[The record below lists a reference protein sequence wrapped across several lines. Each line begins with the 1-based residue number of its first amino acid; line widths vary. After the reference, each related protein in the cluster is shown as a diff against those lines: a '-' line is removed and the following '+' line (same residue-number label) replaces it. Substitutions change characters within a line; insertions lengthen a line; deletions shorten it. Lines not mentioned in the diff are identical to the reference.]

1 MKKAK
6 RILCIRII
14 AAAAA
19 LALISGCG
27 HKTDS
32 ISSDVPTESTA
43 AQETADSAVSKA
55 VSSVLSV
62 ASDTELSDSSQTD
75 SQLTETSSAEIP
87 SAESSASSSEIV
99 ISFAASSETTSEE
112 DAAIEVKTA
121 SIVEEEPYSI
131 EQEQDN
137 GSPEETDPDNPD
149 TSPASKEAAEIRSQL
164 NIQPQIYS
172 SFCHGIK
179 TAEYQKYIV
188 IHDTE
193 EQHDPYGIV
202 QMWLGRNGG
211 EVATHFVVG
220 RDGTI
225 VQCLPLD
232 QIAYHVGGGDP
243 GTDAKFG
250 VYDDGRDEY
259 SSGGIDIGMNS
270 WSVGIELCH
279 VGSPDMGYPVET
291 EYPEAQLEALD
302 KLIAYIDAYYGF
314 ESDIICHKEW
324 RSSNSDTSAE
334 FEPYLENYKAMRT
347 HE

>member
-1 MKKAK
+1 MKRNK
-6 RILCIRII
+6 ITSII
-14 AAAAA
+14 AAVAVIA
-19 LALISGCG
+19 LLSGCG

-32 ISSDVPTESTA
+32 ISSNVPTEITA
-43 AQETADSAVSKA
+43 EQETSDSAVSKA
-55 VSSVLSV
+55 ASSVLSV
-62 ASDTELSDSSQTD
+62 ASDTELSDSSRSD
-75 SQLTETSSAEIP
+75 SQLTETSSAEI
-87 SAESSASSSEIV
+87 SSASSTERV
-99 ISFAASSETTSEE
+99 ISSAAPSETSSEE
-112 DAAIEVKTA
+112 DVTVEVKTA
-121 SIVEEEPYSI
+121 SIVEEEQSSSEP
-131 EQEQDN
+131 EQNDKGTEN
-137 GSPEETDPDNPD
+137 TITDNPD
-149 TSPASKEAAEIRSQL
+149 ISPASKEAEEIRSQL
-164 NIQPQIYS
+164 NIQPQIYD

-179 TAEYQKYIV
+179 TDDYQKYIV

-211 EVATHFVVG
+211 EVATHFVIG

-334 FEPYLENYKAMRT
+334 FEPYLENYKTMRR